1 MTAQKFDISR
11 PSSDQE
17 FGARDF
23 GAYVVSVAFVAEGA
37 AFALGDGTVRFE
49 GGETVEAHDGA
60 VLCATPHPSGS
71 GLITGGDDGR
81 LVWSRPSGAVPIAET
96 KGKWIDAVAASAA
109 SGLIAFAA
117 GREVHVRDAADAAF
131 TRLFRHERS
140 VADVAFDPKGRRLAT
155 ATYGGALLWYARIAE
170 QKPQL
175 LKWAGAHIAILWSPD
190 GRFLISSM
198 QENALH
204 GWRVADGKD
213 MRMGGY
219 PAKVKSFAFLHGG
232 LMMATSG
239 APGAV
244 VWPFAGSN
252 GPMGKSAAEIGFD
265 EEALVA
271 RVAAAPRSA
280 QLAAGLNDGRI
291 WTAELTGRGLT
302 PIKTQKGAPITALA
316 ISPDE
321 KKLAWGDESGAVGLE
336 FLANFQLK

>member
-1 MTAQKFDISR
+1 MTAQKFDISPLPGGQAFR
-11 PSSDQE
+11 
-17 FGARDF
+17 ARDL
-23 GAYVVSVAFVAEGA
+23 GAYVVSIAFVQEGA

-49 GGETVEAHDGA
+49 GGETVQAHDGA

-71 GLITGGDDGR
+71 GLVTGGDDGR
-81 LVWSRPSGAVPIAET
+81 LVWSRPSGALQIAET

-109 SGLIAFAA
+109 SGLIAFAS
-117 GREVHVRDAADAAF
+117 GREAQVRDVADAAF
-131 TRLFRHERS
+131 TRVFRHERG

-155 ATYGGALLWYARIAE
+155 ATYGGAMLWYARIAE
-170 QKPQL
+170 QKPQA
-175 LKWAGAHIAILWSPD
+175 LKWAGAHIAVLWSPD

-219 PAKVKSFAFLHGG
+219 PAKVKSLAFLHGG
-232 LMMATSG
+232 LMLATSG

-252 GPMGKSAAEIGFD
+252 GPMGKSAAEVGFD
-265 EEALVA
+265 EAALVA

-280 QLAAGLNDGRI
+280 LLAAGLNDGRV
-291 WTAELTGRGLT
+291 WTAELNGLGVT
-302 PIKTQKGAPITALA
+302 QIKAEKGAAISALA
-316 ISPDE
+316 LSLDE
-321 KKLAWGDESGAVGLE
+321 KKLAWGDESGGAGLE
-336 FLANFQLK
+336 LLENFRPK